1 MNFSD
6 SVPSAISFQRS
17 AKTKK
22 LTADRFMVRSQLHR
36 RDDKKPGYAEE
47 FRVQRYADKAP
58 GFPSCGTPS

>member
-1 MNFSD
+1 MNFPNSA
-6 SVPSAISFQRS
+6 PLAISGQP
-17 AKTKK
+17 KEKK
-22 LTADRFMVRSQLHR
+22 LTAERFMVRSQLHR